1 MQLFG
6 IVFFCF
12 VYFFLFVCFVVCV
25 CDRVVDETEVGLSVL
40 LVVRV
45 DVGAPEC
52 SVVLQW

>member
-6 IVFFCF
+6 IVFFWF
-12 VYFFLFVCFVVCV
+12 VYFFFVCFVVCV

-45 DVGAPEC
+45 DVGASEC